1 MIKITDQAINPN
13 EILAYI
19 SDPQAGGI
27 DVFIGTVRDRSFG
40 KTVTKLEYEVYDTMA
55 IKEMQKLCEAAC
67 EKWPIV
73 KYAIVHRK
81 GTLHIGDIA
90 VVIAVSTPHRAAAF
104 EACQWLIDNLKVTVP
119 IWKKEFYLDG
129 DVWVAAH
136 A

>member
-1 MIKITDQAINPN
+1 MIKITDQPINTN
-13 EILAYI
+13 EILAYT

-27 DVFIGTVRDRSFG
+27 DVFIGTVRDKSFG
-40 KTVTKLEYEVYDTMA
+40 KAVTKLEYEAYDTMA
-55 IKEMQKLCEAAC
+55 IKEMQKLCDTASQ
-67 EKWPIV
+67 KWPIV

-81 GTLHIGDIA
+81 GALQIGDIA